1 MPIEPPAAP
10 RKKQPTRRRVVEE
23 HLEGHLLTTPTST
36 QRKLAFGDGD
46 EFDSP
51 DGGGVQGLGSGGVGT
66 TPASPPMTRGRAS
79 GGKEPKTPPV
89 SKIKSMPR

>member
-1 MPIEPPAAP
+1 MTPRRAAAARAP
-10 RKKQPTRRRVVEE
+10 RGGAGGTR
-23 HLEGHLLTTPTST
+23 
-36 QRKLAFGDGD
+36 
-46 EFDSP
+46 
-51 DGGGVQGLGSGGVGT
+51 